1 MRMGL
6 DCPVINSEAGMQEL
20 NARDLLLRYF
30 LYTSRDKGWI
40 DTDRGSSA
48 YRYLPNGIKKF
59 PMAEEFAP
67 ESASMGFKDIGFQRL
82 TIGIVAIHTAR
93 KPQPRE
99 FDSHHRA

>member
-1 MRMGL
+1 MIDL
-6 DCPVINSEAGMQEL
+6 EAGMQKL

-67 ESASMGFKDIGFQRL
+67 ESASMGSEDIGFQQL
-82 TIGIVAIHTAR
+82 TLGIVAIPTAR
-93 KPQPRE
+93 KPQPKE

>member
-1 MRMGL
+1 MIDL
-6 DCPVINSEAGMQEL
+6 EAGLQEL

-30 LYTSRDKGWI
+30 LYTSRDKVWI

-67 ESASMGFKDIGFQRL
+67 ESASMGSKDIGLQQL
-82 TIGIVAIHTAR
+82 THGIVAIHTAR
-93 KPQPRE
+93 KPQPKE
-99 FDSHHRA
+99 FDSHHTA